1 MLSENPMS
9 ERDLHHQI
17 SILQQRIALLQHRA
31 ATAAVPP
38 ADVQAETFEELQT
51 MLEELHAAEEKLAV
65 MYQVVEAERQRY
77 QELFDFAP
85 DGYLVTD
92 AAGTIREA
100 NRAAAT
106 MLAVSQ
112 TRLRG
117 KPLVAFVPQEERR
130 AFRTRLGQ
138 LLQRRDV
145 QEWEMRLQPRQG
157 EAFYAAVTVA
167 EGYDRQRKTLGL
179 RWLLRNISIRKALN
193 ASIERLQTQ
202 LATEQQRSHS
212 LVQYL
217 PEGVALLAPDWRLIR
232 ANPVAHRYLA
242 ALTVTTVDE
251 SITTLGGQPLER
263 LCMPRLDGLPH
274 EVVVDY
280 PRRMFEIQA
289 NRIPAGSEEGCW
301 VLVIKDVTAERDVQ
315 QHTAQHERLAAVG
328 RLAAGMA
335 HDFNNLLTV
344 VMGYAELMQERA
356 DLPESVQNDLS
367 IIVDQGRRGAHLVRQ
382 ILGFS
387 QQARNQPWPL
397 DLLSILQEISNVLE
411 CTLSESIRIVLESA
425 PGEYMI
431 NADVGQFQQLLT
443 NLALNARDAM
453 PTGGELRFHLSHLIL
468 APDEAPPS
476 PAMPPGRWV
485 VLAVS
490 DTGRG
495 MPPEVLHHIFEP
507 FFTTKEKERGAGL
520 GLAQVYGIVQQHQG
534 YITVQSQ
541 PGHGT
546 TFTLYLPAMV
556 RPTDAEGE
564 AASQDMPQGQGETV
578 LLVEDTPQVLT
589 LLRLM
594 LERLHYRVLTA
605 TDGQEA
611 LRVYERHGDAIALV
625 IADLVMPKVGGVAL
639 FQALR
644 KRTPGV
650 KVVILTGYLL
660 PKEVHMLRAQGIM
673 EVLPK
678 PPECAVLAQVIHQA
692 LAEK

>member
-1 MLSENPMS
+1 MREH
-9 ERDLHHQI
+9 DLQHQI
-17 SILQQRIALLQHRA
+17 SLLQQRIALLQQRA
-31 ATAAVPP
+31 ATDSAPP

-51 MLEELHAAEEKLAV
+51 MLEELHMAEEELAV
-65 MYQVVEAERQRY
+65 MYQVAEAERQRY

-85 DGYLVTD
+85 DGYVVTD

-106 MLAVSQ
+106 MLAVPQ

-130 AFRTRLGQ
+130 AFRTRLAQ

-145 QEWEMRLQPRQG
+145 QEWEVRLQPRQG
-157 EAFYAAVTVA
+157 EPFYAAVTVA
-167 EGYDRQRKTLGL
+167 EGYDRQKKMPGV
-179 RWLLRNISIRKALN
+179 RWLLRDISVRKTLD

-217 PEGVALLAPDWRLIR
+217 PEGVVLLAPDWHLIR
-232 ANPVAHRYLA
+232 ANPVARQYLA

-263 LCMPRLDGLPH
+263 FCMPRPDGLPH
-274 EVVVDY
+274 EVVVGW
-280 PRRMFEIQA
+280 PRRTFEIQV

-301 VLVIKDVTAERDVQ
+301 VFVIKDVTAERDVQ

-344 VMGYAELMQERA
+344 VMGYAEIMQERA

-367 IIVDQGRRGAHLVRQ
+367 IIVEQGRRGAHLVRQ

-387 QQARNQPWPL
+387 HQPRNQPWPL
-397 DLLSILQEISNVLE
+397 DLWPILQEISTILE
-411 CTLSESIRIVLESA
+411 RTLSASIRVVLESV
-425 PGEYMI
+425 PGEYMV
-431 NADVGQFQQLLT
+431 NADVSQIQQLLT

-453 PTGGELRFHLSHLIL
+453 PTGGELRFHLSHLVL
-468 APDEAPPS
+468 SPDAAPPS

-495 MPPEVLHHIFEP
+495 MPPEVLHYVFEP

-541 PGHGT
+541 PGQGT
-546 TFTLYLPAMV
+546 TFTLYLPAV
-556 RPTDAEGE
+556 VQPADAAEE
-564 AASQDMPQGQGETV
+564 TASPDMPQGQGETV

-611 LRVYERHGDAIALV
+611 LRVYERHGDTIALV

-650 KVVILTGYLL
+650 KVIILTGYLL
-660 PKEVHMLRAQGIM
+660 QKEVPMLQAQGITA
-673 EVLPK
+673 VLPK
-678 PPECAVLAQVIHQA
+678 PPACAVLAQAMHQA